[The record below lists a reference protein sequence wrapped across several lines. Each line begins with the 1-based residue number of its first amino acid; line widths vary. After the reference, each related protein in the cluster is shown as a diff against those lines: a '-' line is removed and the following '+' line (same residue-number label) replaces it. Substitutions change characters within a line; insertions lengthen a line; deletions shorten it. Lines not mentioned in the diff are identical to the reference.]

1 MAVKTLRKPERSSL
15 GGTLF
20 GFFAKA
26 VAVFIALALPV
37 LGVWISSS
45 LAAYSNLRTGLV
57 VLAGALLFPMLP
69 LGWELYAAARLRA
82 SGTSSKRFLTFV
94 DRLTLRT
101 LALNALFLGILL
113 ASWPER
119 SFLALSTRGDWMLD
133 GRSTPRAES
142 ARQILLRSAGKLEW
156 LYVAS
161 HKNPFD
167 DEKAARVQNKPTVE
181 ERKVADTKTVD
192 TPKTPEAPEAKKP
205 EGWPYPS
212 SLHPAVAS
220 MPASAEAS
228 IESVAH
234 YLKEEEPD
242 PMLRVKALHD
252 YVVDRIAYDYPAYEN
267 YKRGIPIG
275 AESADAEPVFRNK
288 RGVCAGY
295 ARLLVALGAFTGDEI
310 AYVVGN
316 VRGDGFG
323 VSGSPHAWNAAKIG
337 GAWHLMDA
345 TWDRPGSTDRP
356 DEKVYRTDYL
366 FAPPD
371 VFGMDHLP
379 NEAEWQLRLP
389 SMEKSEFFRQPM
401 LSPSFRAK
409 GLVLVSPDRAQ
420 VAAGGS
426 IDIELKNPRKISL
439 LPDVGLIGVGSRQPC
454 EAVVDTASRIHC
466 TFPSD
471 GVYIVRFFSAT
482 EKAYTY
488 GYDGQ
493 LEVNSH
499 R

>member
-1 MAVKTLRKPERSSL
+1 MKAKPKTEKSSL
-15 GGTLF
+15 AGALF
-20 GFFAKA
+20 GFLAKA
-26 VAVFIALALPV
+26 VAVFVALALPV
-37 LGVWISSS
+37 LGVWIASS

-57 VLAGALLFPMLP
+57 VLAGALLFPVLP
-69 LGWELYAAARLRA
+69 LTWELYAAYRRRA
-82 SGTSSKRFLTFV
+82 GGDTSKRFLTFA

-101 LALNALFLGILL
+101 LALNALFLGVLL

-133 GRSTPRAES
+133 GRSTPSAERA
-142 ARQILLRSAGKLEW
+142 RKILLHSAGKLEW

-167 DEKAARVQNKPTVE
+167 DAKAEHDQKKPTVE
-181 ERKVADTKTVD
+181 ERKVADT
-192 TPKTPEAPEAKKP
+192 PKTPDAPDAKKP
-205 EGWPYPS
+205 QGWPYPMT
-212 SLHPAVAS
+212 LHPAVLK
-220 MPASAEAS
+220 MPASAEVS
-228 IESVAH
+228 IESVGL
-234 YLKEEEPD
+234 YFKDQEPD
-242 PMLRVKALHD
+242 AMLRVKALHD

-295 ARLLVALGAFTGDEI
+295 SRLLVALGAITGDEI
-310 AYVVGN
+310 VYVVGN

-323 VSGSPHAWNAAKIG
+323 VSGSPHAWNAAKIAG
-337 GAWHLMDA
+337 TWHLVDA
-345 TWDRPGSTDRP
+345 TWDRPGRTDRP
-356 DEKVYRTDYL
+356 EEKVYRTDYL

-379 NEAEWQLRLP
+379 DEAEWQLRLP

-401 LSPSFRAK
+401 LAPSFRAK
-409 GLVLVSPDRAQ
+409 DLVLVSPDRAQ
-420 VAAGGS
+420 VTAGAS
-426 IDIELKNPRKISL
+426 IDIELKNPRKIGL
-439 LPDVGLIGVGSRQPC
+439 LPDVGLIGTPNRQMC
-454 EAVVDTASRIHC
+454 EAVVGPVSRIHC
-466 TFPSD
+466 AFPSD

-482 EKAYTY
+482 EKTDTY

-493 LEVNSH
+493 LEVNS
-499 R
+499 RR